1 MDDVETTDRRIRSVV
16 IVGGGTAGW
25 MTAAALAQ
33 ALQGSCRIELVESE
47 QIGTIGVGEAT
58 IPPIKLFNQ
67 TLGIDENAFLAAT
80 QGTFK
85 LGIEFVGWG
94 RAGHRYFH
102 PFGQIGAEFDKVPL
116 HHYWLRE
123 RMRGD
128 TSSLQDHSLAWIAA
142 RDGKFTQPSTD
153 RRQVL
158 STLDYAYQF
167 DASRY
172 ADFLRQYAEARGVR
186 RTEGRVMGTDLRP
199 DDGFIE
205 RIRLEG
211 GATIEGDLFV
221 DCSGFRGLLIEE
233 ALHTGYEDW
242 RHWLPCDRAVAVAC
256 EHGDAFVPYTRSTAH
271 EAGWQWRIPLQH
283 RVGNG
288 HVYCSAFTDDDTA
301 TQVLLAH
308 LEGKPLGTPRPLR
321 FTTGRRRR
329 FWHRNCVAVGLSA
342 GFLEPLESTSIHL
355 IQTAIT
361 RLLALFPDRDFDPV
375 TTAEFNRLT
384 GQEYERVRDFLIL
397 HYHANTRH
405 EPLWRHMAAMDI
417 PEPLAYKLAHFRGHG
432 RLVAESLELFQN
444 PNWLAVMIGQEVW
457 PERCDPLADMRTRVD
472 AASRLASLRQVIA
485 EVAAAMPSHREYID
499 RHCRAPAAEAA
510 AMMN

>member
-1 MDDVETTDRRIRSVV
+1 METTDRRIRSVV

-167 DASRY
+167 DASLY
-172 ADFLRQYAEARGVR
+172 AAFLRQYAETRGVR
-186 RTEGRVMGTDLRP
+186 RTEGRVVGTDLRP

-271 EAGWQWRIPLQH
+271 EAGWRWRIPLQH

-384 GQEYERVRDFLIL
+384 GLEYERVRDFLIL
-397 HYHANTRH
+397 HYHANTRD
-405 EPLWRHMAAMDI
+405 EPLWRHVATMDI

-457 PERCDPLADMRTRVD
+457 PERYDPLADMRTRVD

-510 AMMN
+510 AVMN

>member
-1 MDDVETTDRRIRSVV
+1 MTDTTDRRIRRVV

-25 MTAAALAQ
+25 MTAAALAN
-33 ALQGSCRIELVESE
+33 ALQGQCPIALVESE

-67 TLGIDENAFLAAT
+67 ALGIDENAFIAAT

-85 LGIEFVGWG
+85 LGIEFVGWTRPG
-94 RAGHRYFH
+94 KRYFH
-102 PFGQIGAEFDKVPL
+102 PFGQFGSEFDKVPL

-128 TSSLQDHSLAWIAA
+128 TTPLEDYSLAWAAA
-142 RDGKFTQPSTD
+142 RAGRFTQPSTD

-167 DASRY
+167 DAARY
-172 ADFLRQYAEARGVR
+172 AAFLRTYAEARGVQR
-186 RTEGRVMGTDLRP
+186 IEGRVVGADLRTG
-199 DDGFIE
+199 DGFIE

-211 GATIEGDLFV
+211 EAAIEGDLFI

-233 ALHTGYEDW
+233 ALHAGYEDW
-242 RHWLPCDRAVAVAC
+242 GHWLPCDRAVTVAC
-256 EHGDAFVPYTRSTAH
+256 EHGEGLPPYTRSSAH
-271 EAGWQWRIPLQH
+271 AAGWQWRIPLQH

-288 HVYCSAFTDDDTA
+288 HVYSSHYMDEDTA
-301 TQVLLAH
+301 TRVLLDH
-308 LEGKPLGTPRPLR
+308 LDGAPQGSPRALR

-329 FWHRNCVAVGLSA
+329 FWHRNCVAIGLAA

-361 RLLALFPDRDFDPV
+361 RLLALFPDRDFDAV

-384 GQEYERVRDFLIL
+384 GLEYERIRDFLIL
-397 HYHANTRH
+397 HYHANQRD
-405 EPLWRHMAAMDI
+405 EPMWRHMAHMELPDA
-417 PEPLAYKLAHFRGHG
+417 LAYKIAHFRGHG

-444 PNWLAVMIGQEVW
+444 ANWLAVMVGQEVW
-457 PERCDPLADMRTRVD
+457 PERYDPLVDLRPQVD
-472 AASRLASLRQVIA
+472 AASRLASLRRVIA
-485 EVAAAMPSHREYID
+485 DVAEAMPTQREYID
-499 RHCRAPAAEAA
+499 HHCRAPAVA
-510 AMMN
+510 

>member
-1 MDDVETTDRRIRSVV
+1 MEPTDRRIRSIV

-67 TLGIDENAFLAAT
+67 TLGIDENTFLAAT

-123 RMRGD
+123 RSRGD
-128 TSSLQDHSLAWIAA
+128 TSALEDHSLAWVAA
-142 RDGKFTQPSTD
+142 RDGKFTLPSTD

-167 DASRY
+167 DAGLY
-172 ADFLRQYAEARGVR
+172 AAFLRRYAEARGVR
-186 RTEGRVMGTDLRP
+186 RTEGRIVGTDLRA

-205 RIRLEG
+205 RVRLDG
-211 GATIEGDLFV
+211 GATIEGDLFI

-233 ALHTGYEDW
+233 ALHAGYEDW

-256 EHGDAFVPYTRSTAH
+256 EHDDTFAPYTRSTAH

-301 TQVLLAH
+301 TRVLLES
-308 LEGKPLGTPRPLR
+308 LTGKPRGTPRPLR
-321 FTTGRRRR
+321 FATGRRRR
-329 FWHRNCVAVGLSA
+329 FWHRNCVAIGLSA

-361 RLLALFPDRDFDPV
+361 RLLALFPDRDFDAV

-384 GQEYERVRDFLIL
+384 GAEYERIRDFLIL
-397 HYHANTRH
+397 HYHANTRD
-405 EPLWRHMAAMDI
+405 EPMWRHVATMEI

-444 PNWLAVMIGQEVW
+444 PNWLAVMVGQEVW
-457 PERCDPLADMRTRVD
+457 PERHDPLADLRTGVD

-485 EVAAAMPSHREYID
+485 EVAAAMPTQREYIN
-499 RHCRAPAAEAA
+499 RHCRAPSVEAA
-510 AMMN
+510 AMAR